1 MKFAVSPNH
10 SDIAGS
16 GNTVLTLLQNV
27 TRQNGHKV
35 LVDNWY
41 TGIPLALILVKECM
55 LLMGTI
61 RSN

>member
-35 LVDNWY
+35 LVGNWH
-41 TGIPLALILVKECM
+41 TGIPLALILVKEGM